1 MRPDSSMD
9 FEIEALSNKQQGS
22 VSGFDDRARRFVR
35 TCFSLTVQPIL
46 YVYMYMY
53 MCMCEY
59 FYGKYADVCI
69 NTTNETKHE
78 LSRKSLNEKSKMR
91 EREREKEDSHRNLR
105 RSAKLVSESSR
116 EREREREE

>member
-1 MRPDSSMD
+1 
-9 FEIEALSNKQQGS
+9 
-22 VSGFDDRARRFVR
+22 
-35 TCFSLTVQPIL
+35 
-46 YVYMYMY
+46 

-91 EREREKEDSHRNLR
+91 ERERKKTHRGICEDRRNWFLR
-105 RSAKLVSESSR
+105 VL
-116 EREREREE
+116 ERERERSEKEEKKVGRGGRKGRNKVSV